1 MDFTKVLTVDNNLR
15 TITIPAD
22 VTLLGVTNDN
32 NVNELAFA
40 IPVTYNDVDLSD
52 YTVYVN
58 WMNANGEVGVAE
70 TETLES
76 DDPTIM
82 LRKWVVGV
90 DPCKY
95 AGDCK
100 FILCLKSDGNEYN
113 TQQAKLPV
121 YKGIET
127 DDTSVERYHTALT
140 ELVERIQELAG
151 KYAWDGTTWSN
162 FVKYDTTRK
171 IAQESAAAARDSAT
185 AAVNAKNTVT
195 ATKTQIDQY
204 LADLE
209 EESNKISDIYEA
221 LDRTNPNICPRE
233 YLEINEGST
242 GGIINGSYQRFG
254 HVYSGETYTFSADV
268 TMSPLPGR
276 LECRIKPDGG
286 GANIEQVFY
295 IDGGSTGR
303 ITQTFTAPGTGEIWF
318 SGKYTDHAAQEKV
331 LEHCQLEEGTTAS
344 PYSPY
349 GYFLVADVQ
358 ARRDMVALREDVEG
372 NIATLHTDIED
383 VEKKFSP
390 LKNILSVGHM
400 GYRGYGAEGNTLRA
414 FKDAKIYGYDWVEL
428 DVYATLDHVF
438 VVMHDGKV
446 DTATETNVDV
456 WTVNYADIT
465 SQVLRF
471 NSAVYT
477 CNLYNL
483 GMAIE
488 FKGTH
493 FTSVDYRNMRRI
505 MEAVNVPHAYISWS
519 VSNLVNIR
527 AKEADAHVI
536 LVLNNMPTI
545 EDLTNS
551 DTYASLRTLAG
562 QSGLTDIC
570 FTMYGS
576 GMNYTYIYALWE
588 MHIGLVAG
596 ATETIRGISN
606 YLPYLRMIV
615 TNDILAKTVIDT
627 YFPIS

>member
-15 TITIPAD
+15 TISIPAN

-32 NVNELAFA
+32 NVHELVFA
-40 IPVTYNDVDLSD
+40 IPQSYNDIDLSD

-76 DDPTIM
+76 ADPTIM
-82 LRKWVVGV
+82 LRKWIVGS

-100 FILCLKSDGNEYN
+100 FILCLKSNGNEYN

-121 YKGIET
+121 YKGIES
-127 DDTSVERYHTALT
+127 DETSVTRYRTAIT

-151 KYAWDGTTWSN
+151 KYAWDGTTWAN

-171 IAQESAAAARDSAT
+171 IVQENAAAAHDNAT
-185 AAVNAKNTVT
+185 AAVNAKNIVVE
-195 ATKTQIDQY
+195 TKTQIDQY
-204 LADLE
+204 LEDLT
-209 EESNKISDIYEA
+209 EESNKISAIYEV
-221 LDRTNPNICPRE
+221 LERTNPNICPRE

-242 GGIINGSYQRFG
+242 AGLINGNYQRFG

-303 ITQTFTAPGTGEIWF
+303 IVKTFTAPGTGEIWF
-318 SGKYTDHAAQEKV
+318 SGKYTGHAAQEKV
-331 LEHCQLEEGTTAS
+331 LEHCQLEEGSVAS
-344 PYSPY
+344 AYSPY
-349 GYFLVADVQ
+349 GYFSVADAQ
-358 ARRDMVALREDVEG
+358 ARHD
-372 NIATLHTDIED
+372 IATLQLD
-383 VEKKFSP
+383 VDNIEKKFTP
-390 LKNILSVGHM
+390 IKNIVSVGHM
-400 GYRGYGAEGNTLRA
+400 GYRGYGAEPNTLRS
-414 FKDAKIYGYDWVEL
+414 FEDAKIYGYDWVEL

-446 DTATETNVDV
+446 DTATATNVDV

-465 SQVLRF
+465 SEVLRF

-488 FKGTH
+488 FKETH
-493 FTSVDYRNMRRI
+493 FTDADYRNMKRI
-505 MEAVNVPHAYISWS
+505 MQAVNVPHAYISWS

-527 AKEADAHVI
+527 KKEWNAHVI
-536 LVLNNMPTI
+536 SVLNSMPTL

-562 QSGLTDIC
+562 QDGLTDLC
-570 FTMYGS
+570 FPLYNS
-576 GMNYTYIYALWE
+576 NINWQYIYELWE
-588 MHIGLVAG
+588 MNFGLVAG
-596 ATETIRGISN
+596 ATESKVGIAA

-615 TNDILAKTVIDT
+615 TNDILAKTIADK
-627 YFPIS
+627 YYPIS

>member
-15 TITIPAD
+15 TISIPTD

-32 NVNELAFA
+32 NVHELVFA
-40 IPVTYNDVDLSD
+40 IPQSYNDIDLSD

-58 WMNANGEVGVAE
+58 WMNAGGEVGVTE
-70 TETLES
+70 TEVVQS

-82 LRKWVVGV
+82 LRKWTVGV

-100 FILCLKSDGNEYN
+100 FILCLKYGENEYN
-113 TQQAKLPV
+113 TKQAKLPV
-121 YKGIET
+121 FKGIEPDEEIIT
-127 DDTSVERYHTALT
+127 RYHTALT

-151 KYAWDGTTWSN
+151 KYAWSGTTWDN

-171 IAQESAAAARDSAT
+171 MTLENAAAARDSAVEAT
-185 AAVNAKNTVT
+185 SAKNTVV

-221 LDRTNPNICPRE
+221 LERTNPNICPRE
-233 YLEINEGST
+233 YLEINQDST
-242 GGIINGSYQRFG
+242 AGTINGNYQRFG

-295 IDGGSTGR
+295 ISGGSTGR

-318 SGKYTDHAAQEKV
+318 SGKYTGHAAQEKV
-331 LEHCQLEEGTTAS
+331 LERCQLEEGTGAS
-344 PYSPY
+344 AYSPY
-349 GYFLVADVQ
+349 GHFLVADVQ
-358 ARRDMVALREDVEG
+358 ARRDIVALQSDVNDLE
-372 NIATLHTDIED
+372 NKSTPI
-383 VEKKFSP
+383 
-390 LKNILSVGHM
+390 KNIVSVGHM
-400 GYRGYGAEGNTLRA
+400 GYRGYGATANTLRA

-465 SQVLRF
+465 SEVLRF
-471 NSAVYT
+471 NSVVWT

-493 FTSVDYRNMRRI
+493 FTSVDYRNMKRI
-505 MEAVNVPHAYISWS
+505 MQAVDVPHAYISWN

-527 AKEADAHVI
+527 AKEYNAHVI
-536 LVLNNMPTI
+536 LVMNSMPTI
-545 EDLTNS
+545 EDITS
-551 DTYASLRTLAG
+551 GDAYTSLRTLAG
-562 QSGLTDIC
+562 QDGITDIC
-570 FTMYGS
+570 FPMYD
-576 GMNYTYIYALWE
+576 NNVDAQYIYALWE
-588 MHIGLVAG
+588 MNIGLIAG
-596 ATETIRGISN
+596 ASETQRGIIT

-615 TNDILAKTVIDT
+615 TDSILAKTIADT
-627 YFPIS
+627 YYPIS